1 MDYLTIQPDIC
12 RKKTL
17 SVPEDSFRTVFVSIC
32 ENHRTDNRGKGEC
45 TALSCMQSKSRWKK
59 NPAGFAGTK
68 KYGGKRKDKDEDS
81 IRAGGVPGQD
91 SAFTHSKTSKIK

>member
-17 SVPEDSFRTVFVSIC
+17 SVAEDSFRTVFVSIC

-81 IRAGGVPGQD
+81 IRAGGVPGAGQCIHTQQD
-91 SAFTHSKTSKIK
+91 R